1 MPSRVKALLDRTLPL
16 SLPFIDQEA
25 DGPATHPQRFRS
37 DSPRVVLISTAGFY
51 TLKRNIDAL
60 ALQYAIMTP
69 KNSLTTIFCPM
80 GELFRQPALRG
91 TTDAY
96 LEKVHK
102 AGREY
107 ASDFRISPETARA
120 IEEPL
125 FPVDLFI
132 EMANLSWG
140 VEDPRKSAKTL
151 ETEAAL
157 VETASEDAAD
167 EEMPLTAAQREAFI
181 LTKGMSAMYRP
192 ESYQGKERILEMI
205 YSDLDVS
212 FKLIMDAERCEI
224 VRSSPKAATATI
236 ETPWQ
241 GWKDISEGKM
251 EGSASLMK
259 GLYKVRGNF
268 SFMMNWDEIF
278 GSVRSGNEADPESA
292 KAEAPAKTSFL
303 YLLTPW
309 IVFWAAAAAAGKAG
323 AAAVIFIS
331 LALPLVGLRARLTVY
346 DRLSAL
352 LTGGLSSAILM
363 GVPLPP
369 LMIASYA
376 LFGAMW
382 LGSCLFETPITA
394 YYSANGY
401 GGTAAFRNPMFM
413 VTNRILSAA
422 WGVYYLLTS
431 GFTYFL
437 YQAGLGS
444 ISGLINSAGPLLMG
458 AFTAWFQRWYPA
470 KIARG

>member
-16 SLPFIDQEA
+16 SLPFIGQEA
-25 DGPATHPQRFRS
+25 DGTATHPQRFRS

-96 LEKVHK
+96 LEKVRK

-120 IEEPL
+120 LEEPL

-140 VEDPRKSAKTL
+140 VEGPRKSAKTL

-157 VETASEDAAD
+157 VETAPEDAAD

-251 EGSASLMK
+251 EGSASLMQ
-259 GLYKVRGNF
+259 GLYKVRGDF

-278 GSVRSGNEADPESA
+278 GTV
-292 KAEAPAKTSFL
+292 KTGDGS
-303 YLLTPW
+303 
-309 IVFWAAAAAAGKAG
+309 AGKADTEGG
-323 AAAVIFIS
+323 AARERLPEAYLKICLGHFFNAEAAERRFAGSGAERGAVFENGS
-331 LALPLVGLRARLTVY
+331 R
-346 DRLSAL
+346 
-352 LTGGLSSAILM
+352 GG
-363 GVPLPP
+363 
-369 LMIASYA
+369 
-376 LFGAMW
+376 
-382 LGSCLFETPITA
+382 CE
-394 YYSANGY
+394 
-401 GGTAAFRNPMFM
+401 
-413 VTNRILSAA
+413 
-422 WGVYYLLTS
+422 
-431 GFTYFL
+431 
-437 YQAGLGS
+437 
-444 ISGLINSAGPLLMG
+444 
-458 AFTAWFQRWYPA
+458 
-470 KIARG
+470 RG